1 MINLDISFSDGMY
14 ALLLPCIIVEI
25 NKIKAVPD
33 AMARVTKSGAKIAV
47 CHHSLAPCVAKIQ
60 AVITCILIAKIKEK
74 VQLFWQNF
82 QISPNIFALLY
93 LEA

>member
-1 MINLDISFSDGMY
+1 LTIILIGATSSAELYQSLTTKSLYKKNRCIRKATMINLDISFSDGMY

-47 CHHSLAPCVAKIQ
+47 CHHSLAPCVAKSK
-60 AVITCILIAKIKEK
+60 L
-74 VQLFWQNF
+74 
-82 QISPNIFALLY
+82 
-93 LEA
+93 